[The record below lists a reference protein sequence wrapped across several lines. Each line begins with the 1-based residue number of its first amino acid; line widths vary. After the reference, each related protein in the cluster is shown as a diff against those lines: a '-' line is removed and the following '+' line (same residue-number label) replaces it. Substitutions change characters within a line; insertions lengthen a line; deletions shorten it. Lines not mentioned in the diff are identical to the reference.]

1 MQLIIIYKADS
12 LCCLV
17 EVESELI
24 FFLLLT
30 CDSIVNMGGEGVSP
44 PNLALSGQSLKN
56 KYSSEPSIFP
66 HIFGMRTN
74 AFPPAFLRDCYMM
87 SCDLLLFK
95 KPQSK
100 QNNIYS
106 QGGTIFVMFNLVCS
120 MEIRNCLKASGT
132 RRF

>member
-1 MQLIIIYKADS
+1 MIA
-12 LCCLV
+12 
-17 EVESELI
+17 ESELI
-24 FFLLLT
+24 FFCLLT
-30 CDSIVNMGGEGVSP
+30 RDSIVKMGEGVSLP
-44 PNLALSGQSLKN
+44 DLAISGQSLKN
-56 KYSSEPSIFP
+56 KYSLDPSIFP
-66 HIFGMRTN
+66 NIFGARTN

-87 SCDLLLFK
+87 SCDLLLFE

-120 MEIRNCLKASGT
+120 MEIRNCLNASGT